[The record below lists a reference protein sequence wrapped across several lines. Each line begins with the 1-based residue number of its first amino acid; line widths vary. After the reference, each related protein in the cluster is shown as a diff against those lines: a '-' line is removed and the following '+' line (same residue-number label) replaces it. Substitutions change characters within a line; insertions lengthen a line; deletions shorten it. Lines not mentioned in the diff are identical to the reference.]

1 MHLRISLFLLCCL
14 SACGGEDHVRREP
27 EAVEPPVANLEFVA
41 GQLGGKGNADGPVGR
56 FSHPIGIAVSDTGVV
71 YVKDGNGGPIR
82 KISPDGAVSSILS
95 TAQDTAWFQM
105 RAGGAMRSSSLA
117 LDRAGNLFVV
127 GHKSCQIQR
136 LSPNGEFSVVAGQSD
151 CGYIDGNRSVA
162 KFGRLDAIASDR
174 FGNIYIVDADNFVVR
189 KMDVFGNVSTVTGQ
203 VGKRGYIDGGKSQAS
218 FFWPDNWPV
227 NIAVNPDG
235 TIYISDVH
243 QQTTIRKI
251 SSDGTVSTLQIKN
264 EDGLSMK
271 SLSFGSGMVTD
282 SVGNLFILNQNEIL
296 KITPSGIS
304 QVFVGGH
311 LRNQDG
317 YGNVV
322 GFRTSAIGAGDDG
335 EGMAYRPIGRLAIDK
350 QDNLY
355 YADTFD
361 SSIRKIR
368 PDTWVTT
375 IAGKYRPDYGRPVDG
390 IGALA
395 KFSQY
400 DFNGYYDERFL
411 DHELRYD
418 LDSDDQGN
426 IIVRHRDQFHVEGE
440 LRKVEPN
447 GTVTSL
453 HQWNGVHT
461 WPDHVAAD
469 GTKYY
474 VSEDRISRIKPNDVP
489 SEPGSYEDFAGSTS
503 MFADPQY
510 EDPVDGKG
518 GDAVFFTITA
528 STIDKAGNLFVI
540 DRDRLRVQ
548 PFPAPWDLP
557 RIKSDREEGG
567 LIRKITP
574 DGVVTTVAGSL
585 AEHGYVD
592 GPGKLARFH
601 VPTSIVADKL
611 GNLWVADTYNH
622 VIRKIDSKGIV
633 STFAGTAQKSGAK
646 DGMGL
651 QASFY
656 KPDLLILDREGNLLV
671 ADSGN
676 CLIRKITPVGK
687 VTTIAGKAG
696 SRGVIPGKLPASLSA
711 IHGMTLDANNTLY
724 IFSERALLKIAL

>member
-1 MHLRISLFLLCCL
+1 MRLRISLFLLCCL
-14 SACGGEDHVRREP
+14 SACGGEDHARREP
-27 EAVEPPVANLEFVA
+27 EAIEPPVANLEFVA

-82 KISPDGAVSSILS
+82 KISPDGVVSSILS

-151 CGYIDGNRSVA
+151 CGYVDGNRSVA

-174 FGNIYIVDADNFVVR
+174 FGNIYIVDTDNFVVR
-189 KMDVFGNVSTVTGQ
+189 KMDVFGTVSTVTGQ

-218 FFWPDNWPV
+218 FFWPANWPV

-264 EDGLSMK
+264 EDGLSLR
-271 SLSFGSGMVTD
+271 SLSFGSGIVTD
-282 SVGNLFILNQNEIL
+282 SVGNLFVLNQNEIL
-296 KITPSGIS
+296 KITPAGNT

-317 YGNVV
+317 YGNIF
-322 GFRTSAIGAGDDG
+322 GFHTWTIGAGDDG
-335 EGMAYRPIGRLAIDK
+335 EGMAYFTLGRLAIDK

-355 YADTFD
+355 YADAFG
-361 SSIRKIR
+361 SRVLKIR
-368 PDTWVTT
+368 PDTWVST
-375 IAGKYRPDYGRPVDG
+375 IAGKYKPEHVRPVDG
-390 IGALA
+390 VGAMASFMEPDL
-395 KFSQY
+395 
-400 DFNGYYDERFL
+400 DNDNRFL

-418 LDSDDQGN
+418 LHQDVLGNVIVKYIDWRLFHSD
-426 IIVRHRDQFHVEGE
+426 
-440 LRKVEPN
+440 LRKVDRS
-447 GTVTSL
+447 GVVTSL
-453 HQWNGVHT
+453 DPGNGIHS
-461 WPDHVAAD
+461 WPDHVATD

-474 VSEDRISRIKPNDVP
+474 VSEDRISRIKPNVAT
-489 SEPGSYEDFAGSTS
+489 SEPGFYENFAGSTS
-503 MFADPQY
+503 FDATPQY
-510 EDPVDGKG
+510 DDPVDGKG

-548 PFPAPWDLP
+548 LFPAPYDNP

-574 DGVVTTVAGSL
+574 DGVVVTVAGSL

-646 DGMGL
+646 DGVGL

-656 KPDLLILDREGNLLV
+656 KPDLLILDHDGNLLV

-676 CLIRKITPVGK
+676 CLIRRITPAGK